1 LILGYSGKFLEI
13 DLSKGTFKDVTFPDK
28 VLKDYIGGRALASKI
43 LCDKLLTKW
52 EELDPLGP
60 NNILLFLPGPLTGF
74 FPGGRV
80 CVSGKSPQSNGVVGS
95 TVAGEFGVELRCAG
109 YDGIIVTGQAE
120 KPVYVFIKDSDV
132 EIRDA
137 SHIWGKDGKETT
149 TLLNKECRKLLAERY
164 RNYGEWKE
172 PALLYIGPAGER
184 KVRTAVVMAKWTHAA
199 GYGGYGAVMGSK
211 NLKAV
216 AVKGTGPL
224 PEVANLAKVRRLIDV
239 VNRNAYDNVLWR
251 RWGTGGGGY
260 SFAAKTSSEPIR
272 NWQEEWHDEKGY
284 GVDQFE
290 NRLWVKQ
297 CWSDFGC
304 GTNCMKI
311 AQVKSGKFKGAIT
324 DNPDYEMEAYLGP
337 NLGIFVPEENV
348 FLSSLLDD
356 LGLCG
361 IQTGNVMGFAAEL
374 FQRGILSK
382 NDLDGIELKWGNTD
396 AFAKLAKKIAS
407 REGIGD
413 LLAEGTYRAALKIG
427 KMKGKNVLQY
437 AVQSKGIGIGAHGI
451 RSGKDF
457 STEIGYACS
466 VQCGD
471 HTSLTDLPE
480 DGAVGEVWAVFNDS
494 AVCCNFS
501 GGFGLPRN
509 LKFDFYNAVTG
520 LELTRKKWSKGG
532 GLKTLQ
538 IQRALL
544 LLGGPDLKWNPK
556 VHDDNPSRFY
566 EPLPSGPYKGKAA
579 DRTSVKESVQEYY
592 EEIGWDENGIPK
604 SSTLKKLELRDVD
617 NALRKLREQPHDSVE
632 A

>member
-1 LILGYSGKFLEI
+1 MILGYAGKFLEI
-13 DLSKGTFKDVTFPDK
+13 NLSHGTFKEVTFNDEL
-28 VLKDYIGGRALASKI
+28 LKDYVGGRGLAAKI
-43 LCDKLLTKW
+43 LCDRLIDEW

-60 NNILLFLPGPLTGF
+60 DNVLLFLPGPLTGF

-95 TVAGEFGVELRCAG
+95 TVGGEFGVELRCAG
-109 YDGIIVTGQAE
+109 YDGVIVTGQAE
-120 KPVYVFIKDSDV
+120 KPVYVLIKDSDV

-137 SHIWGKDGKETT
+137 SRIWGKDGKETN
-149 TLLNKECRKLLAERY
+149 TLLNKECRRLLSERY
-164 RNYGEWKE
+164 PRYGEWKE
-172 PALLYIGPAGER
+172 PAKVYIGPAGENR
-184 KVRTAVVMAKWTHAA
+184 VRTAVVTAKWTHAA

-211 NLKAV
+211 KLKAI

-224 PEVANLAKVRRLIDV
+224 PEVADLGKVRRLINAV
-239 VNRNAYDNVLWR
+239 SRSAYDNVLWR

-260 SFAAKTSSEPIR
+260 SFGAESSSEPVR

-297 CWSDFGC
+297 SWSDFGC
-304 GTNCMKI
+304 PTNCMKI
-311 AQVKSGKFKGAIT
+311 AFVKSGKFKGAIT
-324 DNPDYEMEAYLGP
+324 DNPDYEMQAYLGP
-337 NLGIFVPEENV
+337 NLGIFTPEQNV
-348 FLSSLLDD
+348 FMSSLIDD

-382 NDLDGIELKWGNTD
+382 DDLDGIELKWGD
-396 AFAKLAKKIAS
+396 AEAFASLAKKIAF
-407 REGIGD
+407 RKGIGD
-413 LLAEGTYRAALKIG
+413 LLAEGTYRAAMKIG
-427 KMKGKNVLQY
+427 KMKGRDVLQY

-471 HTSLTDLPE
+471 HTSITDLPI
-480 DGAVGEVWAVFNDS
+480 DGSGSEVWEAFNDS
-494 AVCCNFS
+494 AVLCSFT

-520 LELTRKKWSKGG
+520 LELTREDWAKGG
-532 GLKTLQ
+532 GLKILQ

-544 LLGGPDLKWNPK
+544 LLGGPDLKWNPR
-556 VHDDNPSRFY
+556 VDDDNPSRFY
-566 EPLPSGPYKGKAA
+566 EPLPSGPCKGKAA
-579 DRTSVKESVQEYY
+579 DRTSVRKSVQKYY
-592 EEIGWDENGIPK
+592 KQAGWDENGIPK
-604 SSTLKKLELRDVD
+604 SETLKKLELGDVD
-617 NALRKLREQPHDSVE
+617 KALRKLRK
-632 A
+632 

>member
-1 LILGYSGKFLEI
+1 LIPGYAGKFLEI
-13 DLSKGTFKDVTFPDK
+13 DLSNGTFKQTTLADK
-28 VLKDYIGGRALASKI
+28 ILKDYVGGRALASKI
-43 LCDKLLTKW
+43 LSDRLLNKW
-52 EELDPLGP
+52 ENLDPLGP
-60 NNILLFLPGPLTGF
+60 DNLLLLLPGPLTGF
-74 FPGGRV
+74 FPGGRI

-95 TVAGEFGVELRCAG
+95 TVGGEFGVELRCAG
-109 YDGIIVTGQAE
+109 YDGIIITGQAE
-120 KPVYVFIKDSDV
+120 KPIYVFIKDSDV

-137 SHIWGKDGKETT
+137 SHVWGKDGKETT
-149 TLLNKECRKLLAERY
+149 TLLNKECRRLLTERY
-164 RNYGEWKE
+164 PHYGEWKE
-172 PALLYIGPAGER
+172 PALLYIGPAGEH
-184 KVRTAVVMAKWTHAA
+184 KVRTAVVMSKWTHAA

-216 AVKGTGPL
+216 AVKSTGPL
-224 PEVANLAKVRRLIDV
+224 PQVANLAKVKRLINV
-239 VNRNAYDNVLWR
+239 VNKNAYENVLWR

-260 SFAAKTSSEPIR
+260 NFANKTSSEPIR

-290 NRLWVKQ
+290 NKLWIKQ

-337 NLGIFVPEENV
+337 NLGIFVPEEDV
-348 FLSSLLDD
+348 YMSSLIDD

-374 FQRGILSK
+374 FQRGILTK
-382 NDLDGIELKWGNTD
+382 NDLDGLELKWGNTE
-396 AFAKLAKKIAS
+396 AFAKLAKKIAY
-407 REGIGD
+407 REGVGD

-427 KMKGKNVLQY
+427 KMKGKNLLQY
-437 AVQSKGIGIGAHGI
+437 AVQSKGIAIGAHGI

-457 STEIGYACS
+457 STDIGYACS

-471 HTSLTDLPE
+471 HTSITDLPE
-480 DGAVGEVWAVFNDS
+480 DGIVAEAGSVFNDS
-494 AVCCNFS
+494 AICCNFS
-501 GGFGLPRN
+501 GGFGLPRK
-509 LKFDFYNAVTG
+509 LKFDFYTAVTG
-520 LELTRKKWSKGG
+520 LKLTRESWGKGG

-556 VHDDNPSRFY
+556 IHDDNPVRFY
-566 EPLPSGPYKGKAA
+566 EPLPSGPCKGKAP
-579 DRTSVKESVQEYY
+579 DRDAIREDVQKYY
-592 EEIGWDENGIPK
+592 EAMGWDKNGVPK
-604 SSTLKKLELRDVD
+604 YEVLKKLGLEDVAK
-617 NALRKLREQPHDSVE
+617 ALKRLSPSI
-632 A
+632 

>member
-1 LILGYSGKFLEI
+1 
-13 DLSKGTFKDVTFPDK
+13 
-28 VLKDYIGGRALASKI
+28 
-43 LCDKLLTKW
+43 
-52 EELDPLGP
+52 
-60 NNILLFLPGPLTGF
+60 
-74 FPGGRV
+74 
-80 CVSGKSPQSNGVVGS
+80 
-95 TVAGEFGVELRCAG
+95 
-109 YDGIIVTGQAE
+109 
-120 KPVYVFIKDSDV
+120 
-132 EIRDA
+132 
-137 SHIWGKDGKETT
+137 
-149 TLLNKECRKLLAERY
+149 
-164 RNYGEWKE
+164 
-172 PALLYIGPAGER
+172 
-184 KVRTAVVMAKWTHAA
+184 
-199 GYGGYGAVMGSK
+199 MGSK

-224 PEVANLAKVRRLIDV
+224 PEVANLARVRRLIDA
-239 VNRNAYDNVLWR
+239 VNRNAYENVLWR

-260 SFAAKTSSEPIR
+260 SFAANTSSEPIR

-290 NRLWVKQ
+290 SRLWVKQ
-297 CWSDFGC
+297 SWSDFGC

-348 FLSSLLDD
+348 FMSSLIDD

-374 FQRGILSK
+374 FQRGVLSN
-382 NDLDGIELKWGNTD
+382 NDLDGIELKWGDTE
-396 AFAKLAKKIAS
+396 AFAKLAKKIAL

-427 KMKGKNVLQY
+427 RMKGKNVLQY

-451 RSGKDF
+451 RSGRDF
-457 STEIGYACS
+457 STDIGYACS

-471 HTSLTDLPE
+471 HTSITDLPV
-480 DGAVGEVWAVFNDS
+480 DGALGEVWAVFNDS
-494 AVCCNFS
+494 AICCNFS

-520 LELTRKKWSKGG
+520 LELTRQKWGKGG

-579 DRTSVKESVQEYY
+579 DRTSVRESVQKYY
-592 EEIGWDENGIPK
+592 EEIGWDENGVPK
-604 SSTLKKLELRDVD
+604 SETLEKLELGDVD
-617 NALRKLREQPHDSVE
+617 KALRKLRK
-632 A
+632 

>member
-1 LILGYSGKFLEI
+1 LILGYAGKFLEI
-13 DLSKGTFKDVTFPDK
+13 DLSEGTFKNVTFDDEL
-28 VLKDYIGGRALASKI
+28 LKDYVGGRALAAKI
-43 LCDKLLTKW
+43 LCERLISEW

-60 NNILLFLPGPLTGF
+60 DNILLFLPGPLTGF
-74 FPGGRV
+74 CPGGRV

-95 TVAGEFGVELRCAG
+95 TVGGEFGVELRCAG
-109 YDGIIVTGQAE
+109 YDGVIVTGQAE

-137 SHIWGKDGKETT
+137 SHIWGKDGKETN
-149 TLLNKECRKLLAERY
+149 TLLNKECRRLLSERY
-164 RNYGEWKE
+164 PDYGEWKE
-172 PALLYIGPAGER
+172 PAKLYIGPAGENE
-184 KVRTAVVMAKWTHAA
+184 VRTAVVGAKWTHAA

-224 PEVANLAKVRRLIDV
+224 PEVADLRKVSRLIDA
-239 VNRNAYDNVLWR
+239 VNKNAYENVLWR

-290 NRLWVKQ
+290 SRLWVKQ
-297 CWSDFGC
+297 SWSDFGC

-348 FLSSLLDD
+348 FMSSLIDD

-382 NDLDGIELKWGNTD
+382 NDLDGIELKWGDTE
-396 AFAKLAKKIAS
+396 AFAKLAKKIAL

-427 KMKGKNVLQY
+427 KMKGKDVLQY

-457 STEIGYACS
+457 STDIGYACS

-471 HTSLTDLPE
+471 HTSITDLPK

-494 AVCCNFS
+494 AICCNFS

-520 LELTRKKWSKGG
+520 LELTRENWGKGG

-566 EPLPSGPYKGKAA
+566 EPLPSGPCKGKAA
-579 DRTSVKESVQEYY
+579 DRTSVRESVLRYYQEV
-592 EEIGWDENGIPK
+592 GWDEDGIPK
-604 SSTLKKLELRDVD
+604 SETLKKLELRDV
-617 NALRKLREQPHDSVE
+617 NKALRKLRK
-632 A
+632 

>member
-1 LILGYSGKFLEI
+1 MIPGYAGKFLEI
-13 DLSKGTFKDVTFPDK
+13 DLSRGTFKDVTFDDEL
-28 VLKDYIGGRALASKI
+28 LKDYVGGRGLAAKI
-43 LCDKLLTKW
+43 LCDRLIDKW

-60 NNILLFLPGPLTGF
+60 ENVLLFLPGPLTGF
-74 FPGGRV
+74 FPGGRI

-95 TVAGEFGVELRCAG
+95 TVGGEFGVELRCAG
-109 YDGIIVTGQAE
+109 YDGVIVTGQAE

-137 SHIWGKDGKETT
+137 SRMWGKDGKETN
-149 TLLNKECRKLLAERY
+149 TLLNKECRRLLSERY
-164 RNYGEWKE
+164 PRYGEWKE
-172 PALLYIGPAGER
+172 PAKLYVGPAGEN

-211 NLKAV
+211 KLKAI

-224 PEVANLAKVRRLIDV
+224 PEVADLPRVRRMINA

-260 SFAAKTSSEPIR
+260 SFGAKTSSEPIR

-290 NRLWVKQ
+290 NRVWVKQ
-297 CWSDFGC
+297 AWSDFGC
-304 GTNCMKI
+304 PTNCLKI
-311 AQVKSGKFKGAIT
+311 AFVKSGKFKGAIT
-324 DNPDYEMEAYLGP
+324 DNPDYELQAYLGP
-337 NLGIFVPEENV
+337 NLGLFTPEENV
-348 FLSSLLDD
+348 FMSSLIDD

-361 IQTGNVMGFAAEL
+361 IQTGNVLGFAAEL

-382 NDLDGIELKWGNTD
+382 DDLDGIELKWGD
-396 AFAKLAKKIAS
+396 AEAFASLAKKIAL
-407 REGIGD
+407 REGVGD
-413 LLAEGTYRAALKIG
+413 LLAEGTYRAALRIG
-427 KMKGKNVLQY
+427 KMKGKDVLKY

-451 RSGKDF
+451 RSGEDF
-457 STEIGYACS
+457 STAIGYACS

-471 HTSLTDLPE
+471 HTSITDLPI
-480 DGAVGEVWAVFNDS
+480 DGSGSEVWEVFNDS
-494 AVCCNFS
+494 AVLCNFN
-501 GGFGLPRN
+501 GFGLPRN
-509 LKFDFYNAVTG
+509 FKFDFYNAVTG
-520 LELTRKKWSKGG
+520 LNLKREGWGKGG

-556 VHDDNPSRFY
+556 VDDDNPSRFY

-579 DRTSVKESVQEYY
+579 DRTSVRESVQEYY
-592 EEIGWDENGIPK
+592 EEAGWDENGVPK
-604 SSTLKKLELRDVD
+604 SETLKKLGLGDID
-617 NALRKLREQPHDSVE
+617 KALRKLRKKS
-632 A
+632 

>member
-1 LILGYSGKFLEI
+1 LILGYAGKFLEI
-13 DLSKGTFKDVTFPDK
+13 NLSDGTFKDVRFDNEL
-28 VLKDYIGGRALASKI
+28 LKDYVGGRGLAAKI
-43 LCDKLLTKW
+43 LCDRLIGEW

-60 NNILLFLPGPLTGF
+60 DNVLLFLPGPLTGF

-95 TVAGEFGVELRCAG
+95 TVGGEFGVELRCAG
-109 YDGIIVTGQAE
+109 YDGVIVTGQAE

-132 EIRDA
+132 EIRGA
-137 SHIWGKDGKETT
+137 SHIWGKDGKETN
-149 TLLNKECRKLLAERY
+149 TLLNKECRRLLSERY
-164 RNYGEWKE
+164 PRYGEWKE
-172 PALLYIGPAGER
+172 PAKLYIGSAGEN
-184 KVRTAVVMAKWTHAA
+184 KVRTAVVVAKWTHAA

-211 NLKAV
+211 KLKAI

-224 PEVANLAKVRRLIDV
+224 PEVADLGKIKRMINT

-260 SFAAKTSSEPIR
+260 SFAAQTSSEPVR
-272 NWQEEWHDEKGY
+272 NWQEEWHDEKSY

-290 NRLWVKQ
+290 NRVWVKQ
-297 CWSDFGC
+297 SWSDFGC
-304 GTNCMKI
+304 PTNCLKI
-311 AQVKSGKFKGAIT
+311 AFVKSGKFKGAIT
-324 DNPDYEMEAYLGP
+324 DNPDYELQAYLGP
-337 NLGIFVPEENV
+337 NLGLFTPEENV
-348 FLSSLLDD
+348 FMSSLIDD

-361 IQTGNVMGFAAEL
+361 IQTGNVLGFAAEL

-382 NDLDGIELKWGNTD
+382 DDLDGIELKWGD
-396 AFAKLAKKIAS
+396 AEAFASMAKKIAL

-427 KMKGKNVLQY
+427 KMKGKDVLQY

-471 HTSLTDLPE
+471 HTSITDLPI
-480 DGAVGEVWAVFNDS
+480 DGTGSEVWEVFNDS
-494 AVCCNFS
+494 AVLCSFN
-501 GGFGLPRN
+501 GFGLPKN
-509 LKFDFYNAVTG
+509 FKFDFHNAVTG
-520 LELTRKKWSKGG
+520 SSLTREDWGKGG

-556 VHDDNPSRFY
+556 VDDDNPRRFY

-579 DRTSVKESVQEYY
+579 DRASVRKNVQKYY
-592 EEIGWDENGIPK
+592 EEAGWGENGVPK
-604 SSTLKKLELRDVD
+604 SETLKKLGLVDVD
-617 NALRKLREQPHDSVE
+617 KALRKLRR
-632 A
+632 

>member
-1 LILGYSGKFLEI
+1 MILGYAGKFLEI
-13 DLSKGTFKDVTFPDK
+13 DLSHGTFKNIRFAGEL
-28 VLKDYIGGRALASKI
+28 LKDYVGGRGLAAKI
-43 LCDKLLTKW
+43 LCDRLISKW
-52 EELDPLGP
+52 EELNPLGP
-60 NNILLFLPGPLTGF
+60 DNILLFLPGPLTGF

-95 TVAGEFGVELRCAG
+95 TVGGEFGVELRCAG

-120 KPVYVFIKDSDV
+120 KPVYVLIKDSDV

-137 SHIWGKDGKETT
+137 SRIWGKDGKETNT
-149 TLLNKECRKLLAERY
+149 SLNKECRRLLSERY
-164 RNYGEWKE
+164 PRYGEWKE
-172 PALLYIGPAGER
+172 PAKLYIGPAGEN

-211 NLKAV
+211 KLKAI

-224 PEVANLAKVRRLIDV
+224 PEVADLAKVKRMINT

-260 SFAAKTSSEPIR
+260 SFAAKTSSEPVR
-272 NWQEEWHDEKGY
+272 NWQEEWHDEKSY

-290 NRLWVKQ
+290 NRVWVKQ
-297 CWSDFGC
+297 SWSDFGC
-304 GTNCMKI
+304 PTNCLKI
-311 AQVKSGKFKGAIT
+311 ACVKSGKFKGAIT
-324 DNPDYEMEAYLGP
+324 DNPDYELQAYLGP
-337 NLGIFVPEENV
+337 NLGLFTPEENV
-348 FLSSLLDD
+348 FMSSLIDD

-361 IQTGNVMGFAAEL
+361 IQTGNVLGFAAEL

-382 NDLDGIELKWGNTD
+382 ADLDGIELRWGD
-396 AFAKLAKKIAS
+396 AEAFASLAKKIAS

-427 KMKGKNVLQY
+427 KMKGKDVLQY

-471 HTSLTDLPE
+471 HTSITDLPI
-480 DGAVGEVWAVFNDS
+480 DGTGSEVWEVFNDS
-494 AVCCNFS
+494 AVLCSFN
-501 GGFGLPRN
+501 GFGLPKN
-509 LKFDFYNAVTG
+509 FKFDFHNAVTG
-520 LELTRKKWSKGG
+520 LGLTREDWGRGG

-538 IQRALL
+538 VQRALL
-544 LLGGPDLKWNPK
+544 LLGGPDLKWDPK
-556 VHDDNPSRFY
+556 VHDDNPRRFY

-579 DRTSVKESVQEYY
+579 DRTRVKESVQKYY
-592 EEIGWDENGIPK
+592 EEAGWDENGVPK
-604 SSTLKKLELRDVD
+604 SGTLKKLGLGDVD
-617 NALRKLREQPHDSVE
+617 KALRKLRR
-632 A
+632 

>member
-1 LILGYSGKFLEI
+1 LILGYAGKFLEI
-13 DLSKGTFKDVTFPDK
+13 DLSNGTLKDVTFADE
-28 VLKDYIGGRALASKI
+28 VLKDYVGGRGLASKI
-43 LCDKLLTKW
+43 LCDRLLTEW

-60 NNILLFLPGPLTGF
+60 DNILLLLSGPLTGF

-109 YDGIIVTGQAE
+109 YDGVIVTGKAE
-120 KPVYVFIKDSDV
+120 TPVYALIKDSDV

-137 SHIWGKDGKETT
+137 SRIWGNDGKETT
-149 TLLNKECRKLLAERY
+149 TLLNRECRQLLTERY
-164 RNYGEWKE
+164 PRYGEWKE

-184 KVRTAVVMAKWTHAA
+184 KVRTAVVMTKWTHAA

-224 PEVANLAKVRRLIDV
+224 PEVADMARVRRFIDV
-239 VNRNAYDNVLWR
+239 VNSNAYENVLWR

-260 SFAAKTSSEPIR
+260 SFAANTSSEPIR

-297 CWSDFGC
+297 SWSDFGC

-348 FLSSLLDD
+348 FMSSLIDD

-374 FQRGILSK
+374 FQRGILSQ
-382 NDLDGIELKWGNTD
+382 NDLDGLELKWGDTE
-396 AFAKLAKKIAS
+396 AFAKLAKKIAL

-413 LLAEGTYRAALKIG
+413 LLAEGTYRAALTIG

-451 RSGKDF
+451 RSGRDF
-457 STEIGYACS
+457 STDIGYACS

-471 HTSLTDLPE
+471 HTSITDLPV
-480 DGAVGEVWAVFNDS
+480 DGIVGEVWPVFNDS
-494 AVCCNFS
+494 AICCIFS
-501 GGFGLPRN
+501 GGFGLPRS
-509 LKFDFYNAVTG
+509 LKFDFYKAVTG
-520 LELTRKKWSKGG
+520 LKLTRESWGKGG

-579 DRTSVKESVQEYY
+579 DRNSVKEGLQKYY
-592 EEIGWDENGIPK
+592 KEIGWDENGVPK
-604 SSTLKKLELRDVD
+604 YKILKKLGLEDLGK
-617 NALRKLREQPHDSVE
+617 ALRKLRR
-632 A
+632 

>member
-1 LILGYSGKFLEI
+1 MEI
-13 DLSKGTFKDVTFPDK
+13 DLSDGTFKDVTFDDE
-28 VLKDYIGGRALASKI
+28 LLEDYVGGRALAAKI
-43 LCDKLLTKW
+43 LCNRLIGEW
-52 EELDPLGP
+52 EKVDPLGP
-60 NNILLFLPGPLTGF
+60 DNVLLFLPGPLTGF

-95 TVAGEFGVELRCAG
+95 TVGGEFGVELRCAG
-109 YDGIIVTGQAE
+109 YDGVIVTGQAE

-132 EIRDA
+132 EIRRA
-137 SHIWGKDGKETT
+137 GNIWGKDGKETN
-149 TLLNKECRKLLAERY
+149 TLLNKECRRLLSERY
-164 RNYGEWKE
+164 PRYGEWKE
-172 PALLYIGPAGER
+172 PAKVYIGPAGEN
-184 KVRTAVVMAKWTHAA
+184 KVRTAVVLAKWTHAA

-211 NLKAV
+211 KLKAI

-224 PEVANLAKVRRLIDV
+224 PEVANLRKVRRMINA
-239 VNRNAYDNVLWR
+239 VNKNAYDNVLWR

-260 SFAAKTSSEPIR
+260 SFAANTSSEPIR
-272 NWQEEWHDEKGY
+272 NWQEEWHDEKSY

-290 NRLWVKQ
+290 NRVWVKQ
-297 CWSDFGC
+297 AWSDFGC
-304 GTNCMKI
+304 PTNCLKI
-311 AQVKSGKFKGAIT
+311 AFVKSGKFKGAIT
-324 DNPDYEMEAYLGP
+324 DNPDYELQAYLGP
-337 NLGIFVPEENV
+337 NLGLFTPEENV
-348 FLSSLLDD
+348 FMSSLIDD

-361 IQTGNVMGFAAEL
+361 IQTGNVLGFAAEL

-382 NDLDGIELKWGNTD
+382 DDLDGIELKWGD
-396 AFAKLAKKIAS
+396 AEAFAKLAKKIAF
-407 REGIGD
+407 REGVGD

-427 KMKGKNVLQY
+427 KMKGKDVLQY

-471 HTSLTDLPE
+471 HTSMTDLPI
-480 DGAVGEVWAVFNDS
+480 DGYGSEVWEAFNDS
-494 AVCCNFS
+494 AVVCNFS

-509 LKFDFYNAVTG
+509 LKFDFYTAVTG
-520 LELTRKKWSKGG
+520 LKLTRDDWAKGG

-544 LLGGPDLKWNPK
+544 LLGGPDVKWNPK
-556 VHDDNPSRFY
+556 VHDDNPGRFY

-579 DRTSVKESVQEYY
+579 DRTSVRDGVHKYY
-592 EEIGWDENGIPK
+592 EEAGWDKNGIPK
-604 SSTLKKLELRDVD
+604 PETLNKLELEDVNKALKKL
-617 NALRKLREQPHDSVE
+617 RKKSEE

>member
-1 LILGYSGKFLEI
+1 
-13 DLSKGTFKDVTFPDK
+13 
-28 VLKDYIGGRALASKI
+28 
-43 LCDKLLTKW
+43 
-52 EELDPLGP
+52 
-60 NNILLFLPGPLTGF
+60 
-74 FPGGRV
+74 
-80 CVSGKSPQSNGVVGS
+80 
-95 TVAGEFGVELRCAG
+95 
-109 YDGIIVTGQAE
+109 
-120 KPVYVFIKDSDV
+120 
-132 EIRDA
+132 
-137 SHIWGKDGKETT
+137 
-149 TLLNKECRKLLAERY
+149 
-164 RNYGEWKE
+164 
-172 PALLYIGPAGER
+172 
-184 KVRTAVVMAKWTHAA
+184 MAKWTHAA

-224 PEVANLAKVRRLIDV
+224 PEVANLRKVTRMINI
-239 VNRNAYDNVLWR
+239 VNRNAYENVLWR

-272 NWQEEWHDEKGY
+272 NWQDEWHDEKRY

-290 NRLWVKQ
+290 SRLWVKQ
-297 CWSDFGC
+297 SWSDFGC

-311 AQVKSGKFKGAIT
+311 AQVRSGKFKGAIT

-337 NLGIFVPEENV
+337 NLGIFSPEEDV
-348 FLSSLLDD
+348 FMASLIDD

-382 NDLDGIELKWGNTD
+382 KDLDGIELKWGNTE
-396 AFAKLAKKIAS
+396 AFAKLARKIAL
-407 REGIGD
+407 REGVGD

-427 KMKGKNVLQY
+427 KMKGENVMQY

-457 STEIGYACS
+457 STDIGYACS

-471 HTSLTDLPE
+471 HTSITDLPE
-480 DGAVGEVWAVFNDS
+480 EGVVSEAWSVFNDS
-494 AVCCNFS
+494 AICCNFS

-509 LKFDFYNAVTG
+509 LKFDFYNEVTG
-520 LELTRKKWSKGG
+520 LELTRDSWGKGG

-556 VHDDNPSRFY
+556 LHDDNPARFY
-566 EPLPSGPYKGKAA
+566 EPLPTGPCKGKAA
-579 DRTSVKESVQEYY
+579 DRDSVRESVQEYY
-592 EEIGWDENGIPK
+592 TAVGWDENGVPK
-604 SSTLKKLELRDVD
+604 SEALKKLGLGDVD
-617 NALRKLREQPHDSVE
+617 KALKKLRQSSRED
-632 A
+632 

>member
-1 LILGYSGKFLEI
+1 MIPGYAGKFLEI
-13 DLSKGTFKDVTFPDK
+13 DLSRGTFKDVTFDDEL
-28 VLKDYIGGRALASKI
+28 LKDYVGGRGLAAKI
-43 LCDKLLTKW
+43 LCDRLIDKW

-60 NNILLFLPGPLTGF
+60 ENVLLFLPGPLTGF
-74 FPGGRV
+74 FPGGRI

-95 TVAGEFGVELRCAG
+95 TVGGEFGVELRCAG
-109 YDGIIVTGQAE
+109 YDGVIVTGQAE
-120 KPVYVFIKDSDV
+120 KPVYVLIKDSDV

-137 SHIWGKDGKETT
+137 SRMWGKDGKETN
-149 TLLNKECRKLLAERY
+149 TLLNKECRRLLSERY
-164 RNYGEWKE
+164 PRYGEWKE
-172 PALLYIGPAGER
+172 PAKLYVGPAGEN

-211 NLKAV
+211 KLKAI

-224 PEVANLAKVRRLIDV
+224 PEVADLPRVRRMINA

-260 SFAAKTSSEPIR
+260 SFGAKTSSEPIR

-290 NRLWVKQ
+290 NRVWVKQ
-297 CWSDFGC
+297 AWSDFGC
-304 GTNCMKI
+304 PTNCLKI
-311 AQVKSGKFKGAIT
+311 AFVKSGKFKGAIT
-324 DNPDYEMEAYLGP
+324 DNPDYELQAYLGP
-337 NLGIFVPEENV
+337 NLGLFTPEENV
-348 FLSSLLDD
+348 FMSSLIDD

-361 IQTGNVMGFAAEL
+361 IQTGNVLGFAAEL

-382 NDLDGIELKWGNTD
+382 DDLDGIELKWGD
-396 AFAKLAKKIAS
+396 AEAFARLAKKIAF
-407 REGIGD
+407 REGVGD
-413 LLAEGTYRAALKIG
+413 LLAEGTYRAALRIG
-427 KMKGKNVLQY
+427 KMKGKDVLKY

-457 STEIGYACS
+457 STAIGYACS

-471 HTSLTDLPE
+471 HTSITDLPI
-480 DGAVGEVWAVFNDS
+480 DGSGSEVWEVFNDS
-494 AVCCNFS
+494 AVLCNFN
-501 GGFGLPRN
+501 GFGLPRN
-509 LKFDFYNAVTG
+509 FKFDFYNAVTG
-520 LELTRKKWSKGG
+520 LNLKREGWGKGG

-556 VHDDNPSRFY
+556 VDDDNPSRFY

-579 DRTSVKESVQEYY
+579 DRTSVRESVQEYY
-592 EEIGWDENGIPK
+592 EEAGWDENGVPK
-604 SSTLKKLELRDVD
+604 SETLKKFGLGDID
-617 NALRKLREQPHDSVE
+617 KALRKLRKKS
-632 A
+632 